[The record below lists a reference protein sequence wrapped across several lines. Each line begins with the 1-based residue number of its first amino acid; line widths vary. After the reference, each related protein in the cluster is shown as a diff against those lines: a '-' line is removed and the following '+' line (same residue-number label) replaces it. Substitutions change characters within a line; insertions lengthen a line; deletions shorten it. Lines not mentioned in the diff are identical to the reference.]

1 MPRLLL
7 SLALGLSP
15 LAAAAQAPEEVA
27 RAFYAALDD
36 AAGPVEAAT
45 SLIAPD
51 FVDHDPQLSGMWDD
65 LPVVQVRNW
74 SEVTPRYLRATW
86 HTMRDR
92 QYNLAKVYFPY
103 WLHASL
109 SAD

>member
-1 MPRLLL
+1 MQPLSSRHSGHAQQITTLAGGGHNNHRDWEALL
-7 SLALGLSP
+7 AGAIP
-15 LAAAAQAPEEVA
+15 L
-27 RAFYAALDD
+27 
-36 AAGPVEAAT
+36 
-45 SLIAPD
+45 
-51 FVDHDPQLSGMWDD
+51 VDHDPQLSGMWDD